1 MQAWQNAWF
10 DTDIRASSGLLW
22 RGVEAQHRV
31 ATMRLVDSL
40 AEQAEIERI
49 LEASKPPLPPA
60 ASTARLAAPRVEA
73 QQHYLL
79 TTPFRYRSPHPSRFR
94 AGGDLG
100 LWYGAKERDTACTE
114 VAYWRWRFLM
124 DSAGLRE
131 GELVTEHT
139 LFQAQVRGAVIDL
152 TRVPWSASAR
162 AWKHPSDYSACH
174 ALATA
179 ARAHG
184 VQWIRYAS
192 ARRVGGHCAVVLTPG
207 CLSLPMPLRLQT
219 WVCKVTTTQALMLH
233 NEDRLTVPLGS

>member
-1 MQAWQNAWF
+1 MKPAWQDAWF
-10 DTDIRASSGLLW
+10 DTEVKTASGLLW

-40 AEQAEIERI
+40 AEQAAIERI
-49 LEASKPPLPPA
+49 LEASKPPLPRA
-60 ASTARLAAPRVEA
+60 ASTARSVEPAP
-73 QQHYLL
+73 HYLL

-139 LFQAQVRGAVIDL
+139 LFQAQVRSAAIDL
-152 TRVPWSASAR
+152 TRAPWSASAE
-162 AWKHPSDYSACH
+162 AWTHPSDYTACH
-174 ALATA
+174 ALAKA
-179 ARAHG
+179 ARGHG

-192 ARRVGGHCAVVLTPG
+192 ARRLGGHCAAVLTPG
-207 CLSLPMPLRLQT
+207 GLSLPQPLRLQT
-219 WVCKVTTTQALMLH
+219 WVCKVTATQALMLH
-233 NEDRLTVPLGS
+233 DDDRLTVPLGG